1 MTPGEPVPGLFKGFE
16 GYRSTSDDDLVR
28 VFREGIVALDTN
40 VLLDLYRY
48 GEKARGK
55 FFAILES
62 FASTLWIPHQVVKE
76 FWRNRVSVIAEVGSA
91 AQVPDLKKSKNIAIS
106 ALTSWGGRARAEEE
120 TQRSIALLEEA
131 YRDVADTLSS
141 VTGLDTGSIG
151 LDTTVDPVLARLEPL
166 TLGHVGEAPTEAELT
181 ALILAGAARFEA
193 LRPPGYMDGQKHGQ
207 TEQGTGDFLLWHQL
221 IGHARNLQR
230 EVVLITRDEKE
241 DWWQLD
247 GSRRLIGPR
256 VELVQEMLEHA
267 GVRFHLLHP
276 ERLLRVAPALL
287 GVAIDADTLEDVTR
301 ISQSADVDGSLPP
314 GWTPGAVSHLLEQLR
329 KVGGQVQ
336 ASVIEAAAV
345 AGGWISRERVF
356 ELGGYDEARHLKG
369 FTRPVR
375 SVVESMT
382 DAGLLPDTA
391 EMPLVP
397 TYPGPGKADG
407 FEVPDAVVQALAP
420 SGKQLTWL
428 AAAERVMADAEVE
441 WWTVDEV
448 LTAIRAAGFRDM
460 TYAQTP
466 KDTLRRDLRLRGV
479 GRFEEVDG
487 MFRLAPPHDQ

>member
-1 MTPGEPVPGLFKGFE
+1 MNADARVPGLFTGFE
-16 GYRSTSDDDLVR
+16 GYRTTSDDDLVR
-28 VFREGIVALDTN
+28 VFRDGIVALDTN

-62 FASTLWIPHQVVKE
+62 FAATLWIPHQVAKE
-76 FWRNRVSVIAEVGSA
+76 FWRNRVQVIAEVGSA
-91 AQVPDLKKSKNIAIS
+91 AQVPDLKKSKNIAIN

-120 TQRSIALLEEA
+120 TQRSIALLEQA
-131 YRDVADTLSS
+131 YRDVADALSS

-151 LDTTVDPVLARLEPL
+151 LDTNVDPVLARLEPL
-166 TLGHVGEAPTEAELT
+166 ALGHLGEAPTDDEL
-181 ALILAGAARFEA
+181 ASLIREGAARFDA

-221 IGHARNLQR
+221 MGHARHLQR
-230 EVVLITRDEKE
+230 EVVLISRDEKE

-247 GSRRLIGPR
+247 SSRRLIGPR
-256 VELVQEMLEHA
+256 VELVQEMLEQA

-276 ERLLRVAPALL
+276 ERLLRVAPTLL
-287 GVAIDADTLEDVTR
+287 GVAIDADTIEDVTR
-301 ISQSADVDGSLPP
+301 ISQSADADRSAIP
-314 GWTPGAVSHLLEQLR
+314 GWTPSTVSHLLEQLR

-345 AGGWISRERVF
+345 AGGWIARERVF

-375 SVVESMT
+375 SVVEGMVE
-382 DAGLLPDTA
+382 AGLLSDTA

-407 FEVPDAVVQALAP
+407 FEVPEAVVQAVAP
-420 SGKQLTWL
+420 TGKQLTWL
-428 AAAERVMADAEVE
+428 AAAERVMESSDVE
-441 WWTVDEV
+441 WWTVDDV
-448 LTAIRAAGFRDM
+448 LAAIRAAGLRDM
-460 TYAQTP
+460 TYAKTP
-466 KDTLRRDLRLRGV
+466 KDTLRRDLRLRGAET
-479 GRFEEVDG
+479 FEEVDG
-487 MFRLAPPHDQ
+487 LFRLAPASD